1 MKIMRCQEV
10 LDQLPLLI
18 YDELSAAEATACRQ
32 HLDACSTCR
41 AELAA
46 FGQVRTALDQV
57 PHRQVQVDLA
67 GVCLR
72 IVARQHR
79 ERVWRRAAVGITA
92 VAAAVL
98 ALASLRLLHIAI
110 EPGRVTLAWSAEAP
124 QHAPDRLPLEDGES
138 AIVDA
143 SPATE
148 SGPSVVETPY
158 DRDRMFTEAPFDVAR
173 VGGFAASR
181 NILPGQFEALRYAQ
195 PAQSPSAPQRP
206 AKSYHDLRLELL
218 APQEHMSATG
228 ETPDA

>member
-1 MKIMRCQEV
+1 MRCHEV
-10 LDQLPLLI
+10 LDHLPLLI
-18 YDELSAAEATACRQ
+18 YDELSAAEAAACRQ

-46 FGQVRTALDQV
+46 LGQVRTALDRAPQ
-57 PHRQVQVDLA
+57 RQVQVDLA

-79 ERVWRRAAVGITA
+79 ERAWRRAALGITA
-92 VAAAVL
+92 AAAALLVL
-98 ALASLRLLHIAI
+98 VSLRLLNIAI
-110 EPGRVTLAWSAEAP
+110 EPGRVTVAWSVMAP
-124 QHAPDRLPLEDGES
+124 QQAPERLPVEVGQA
-138 AIVDA
+138 AIVNT
-143 SPATE
+143 SPPTE
-148 SGPSVVETPY
+148 SDPSVVEPRY
-158 DRDRMFTEAPFDVAR
+158 DRGVMFTEAPFDVAR

-218 APQEHMSATG
+218 APPEHGSATG